1 MSLLSLLADVLFV
14 GHSLIGPDLPPLVE
28 GALSRL
34 SGPSTVQAQVINGA
48 SLAYNWD
55 HSADAEGTDA
65 RAALALGTTDA
76 LILTEAQPIS
86 DQMAAGLTVP
96 ALADF
101 ARAALTANPDTRIYL
116 YETWPPHPGDDA
128 LWRAAIAADLPLW
141 QSAAQIAGQQAGA
154 PITIIPAGQAMALLS
169 TEVAAGMVPGV
180 TSINDFL
187 SDPIHLS
194 GKGLYFVALVQ
205 AAALTGQSPQGL
217 PPQLTRTWLSR
228 DAVISPQLADALQ
241 RIAQQAVTT
250 PLPPLAAAALVG
262 PTPDQPAA
270 AAQKASATPD
280 PALPAPLSPGLTP
293 ITNPNLGFGLAGV
306 NDWSVQLPF
315 LDLMKSARPWVAHKP
330 GQYGGWEEADLR
342 ALNLLDDQGWPL
354 ALPEGATG
362 ISTLVLTDLPED
374 AGGAAGRYVV
384 TWDGQGSLTLGGR
397 AQNVTQSAQTDATPS
412 ATFDFTPGESAV
424 TLTLTALHPTDPI
437 RDIVI
442 TRQDRADLLAAGEVF
457 NPDFLSRIQ
466 GARLLRFMDWQATNN
481 SPLSTPAQRPLPSD
495 YTYATPYGVPA
506 EVQIALAN
514 RLRADPWFTIP
525 HLATDALITDLA
537 RLTHASLDP
546 ALTAHVEFSN
556 EVWNWQFT
564 QATWAEAQGKLRWSK
579 DGTWMQFYGLR
590 AAQMA
595 QIWRQVYGT
604 DTARLIPV
612 IATQTGVKGAEA
624 QILDA
629 PLVVAEGLPPPV
641 AAFDAYAVTGYFAA
655 LLGAP
660 DKAPMVQAWLAESAA
675 ANPADPYALAFDRAE
690 QELRDGSF
698 SGDPEDTLTTLL
710 TDILPYQAQVAADRD
725 LALMMY
731 EGGTHV
737 VGYGPKTDDAALT
750 AFFTA
755 LNYSPQ
761 MGRLYDT
768 LLTGWATLSD
778 TPFNAFVDTYRPN
791 KWGSWGA
798 LRHLSDDSPRWR
810 ALAKGCS
817 AC

>member
-28 GALSRL
+28 GALGRL
-34 SGPSTVQAQVINGA
+34 SGPSIVQAQVINGA

-55 HSADAEGTDA
+55 HSADAEGVDA
-65 RAALALGTTDA
+65 RATLALGTTDA
-76 LILTEAQPIS
+76 LILTEAQPIA

-101 ARAALTANPDTRIYL
+101 ARAAITDNPEIGIYL
-116 YETWPPHPGDDA
+116 YETWPPHRGDDA

-141 QSAAQIAGQQAGA
+141 QTAAQMAGQQVGA
-154 PITIIPAGQAMALLS
+154 QISVIPAGQAMALLS
-169 TEVAAGMVPGV
+169 TEVAAGTVPDA
-180 TSINDFL
+180 TSIRDFL

-228 DAVISPQLADALQ
+228 DAVISPQLATALQ
-241 RIAQQAVTT
+241 RIAQQAVTA
-250 PLPPLAAAALVG
+250 PLPPLAATTQPVNTTAV
-262 PTPDQPAA
+262 PD
-270 AAQKASATPD
+270 
-280 PALPAPLSPGLTP
+280 LPATLPPGLTP

-342 ALNLLDDQGWPL
+342 ALSLLDDQGWPL
-354 ALPEGATG
+354 ALPAGATG
-362 ISTLVLTDLPED
+362 ISTLVLTDLPAD
-374 AGGAAGRYVV
+374 AGGAAGRYLV
-384 TWDGQGSLTLGGR
+384 TWNGQGSLTLGGR
-397 AQNVTQSAQTDATPS
+397 AQNVTQAVQTTQTAATQS
-412 ATFDFTPGESAV
+412 ATFEFTPGEGAV
-424 TLTLTALHPTDPI
+424 TLTITALRPDDPI
-437 RDIVI
+437 RNIVI
-442 TRQDRADLLAAGEVF
+442 VRQDRADLLTRGEVF
-457 NPDFLSRIQ
+457 NPDFLTRLQ

-481 SPLSTPAQRPLPSD
+481 SPLSTPAQRPLPGD

-514 RLRADPWFTIP
+514 RLRADPWFTVP
-525 HLATDALITDLA
+525 HLATDALIADLA

-546 ALTAHVEFSN
+546 SLTAYVEFSN
-556 EVWNWQFT
+556 EVWNWQFA
-564 QATWAEAQGKLRWSK
+564 QATWAEAQGKLRWGQ

-595 QIWRQVYGT
+595 QIWRQVYAA

-612 IATQTGVKGAEA
+612 IATQTGMKGAES

-641 AAFDAYAVTGYFAA
+641 AAFDAYGVTGYFAA

-660 DKAPMVQAWLAESAA
+660 DKAPMVQDWLAQSAA
-675 ANPADPYALAFDRAE
+675 ANPADPYVLAFERAE
-690 QELRDGSF
+690 QELRDGTL
-698 SGDPEDTLTTLL
+698 SGNPEDTLTTLL

-725 LALMMY
+725 MRLMMY

-737 VGYGPKTDDAALT
+737 VGYGPVTDDASLT

-761 MGRLYDT
+761 MGRLYDE
-768 LLTGWATLSD
+768 LLTGWANLSD
-778 TPFNAFVDTYRPN
+778 APFNAFVDTYRPN

>member
-28 GALSRL
+28 GALNRL
-34 SGPSTVQAQVINGA
+34 SGPSSVQAQVINGA

-55 HSADAEGTDA
+55 HSAQAEGIDA
-65 RAALALGTTDA
+65 RATLALGTTDA
-76 LILTEAQPIS
+76 LVLTEAQPIAE
-86 DQMAAGLTVP
+86 QMAAGLTLP
-96 ALADF
+96 ALTDF

-128 LWRAAIAADLPLW
+128 LWRSAIAADLPLW

-154 PITIIPAGQAMALLS
+154 LITVIPAGQAMALLS
-169 TEVAAGMVPGV
+169 TEVAAGTVPGA
-180 TSINDFL
+180 TSIRDFL

-205 AAALTGQSPQGL
+205 AAVLSGHSPQGL
-217 PPQLTRTWLSR
+217 PPQLTRSWQSR
-228 DAVISPQLADALQ
+228 DAVISPELAEALQ
-241 RIAQQAVTT
+241 RIAQQAVST
-250 PLPPLAAAALVG
+250 PLPPLAAPVAATIPQTDATAQ
-262 PTPDQPAA
+262 PTAQP
-270 AAQKASATPD
+270 KSGTS
-280 PALPAPLSPGLTP
+280 LPADLTP

-330 GQYGGWEEADLR
+330 GQYGGWEAADLR
-342 ALNLLDDQGWPL
+342 ALSLLDTQGWPL
-354 ALPEGATG
+354 GLPEGATG
-362 ISTLVLTDLPED
+362 LSTLVLTDLPAN
-374 AGGAAGRYVV
+374 AGGAAGRYLV

-397 AQNVTQSAQTDATPS
+397 ARPVAQSAHS
-412 ATFDFTPGESAV
+412 ASFEYTPGEGAV
-424 TLTLTALHPTDPI
+424 TLTLAALHPTDPL
-437 RDIVI
+437 RNIVI
-442 TRQDRADLLAAGEVF
+442 VRQDRAGLLAQGEVF
-457 NPDFLSRIQ
+457 NPDFLARLQ

-495 YTYATPYGVPA
+495 YTYATAFGVPA

-514 RLRADPWFTIP
+514 RLQADPWFTIP

-546 ALTAHVEFSN
+546 GLTAHVEFSN
-556 EVWNWQFT
+556 EVWNWQFS
-564 QATWAEAQGKLRWSK
+564 QATWAEAQGRTRWGQ

-595 QIWRQVYGT
+595 QIWRQVYGA
-604 DTARLIPV
+604 DAARLIPV
-612 IATQTGVKGAEA
+612 IATQTGVKGAET

-641 AAFDAYAVTGYFAA
+641 AAFGAYGVTGYFAA

-660 DKAPMVQAWLAESAA
+660 DKAPMVRDWLAESAA
-675 ANPADPYALAFDRAE
+675 ANPAAPYALAFDRAG
-690 QELRDGSF
+690 QELRDGSL
-698 SGDPEDTLTTLL
+698 SGNPEDTLTTLL
-710 TDILPYQAQVAADRD
+710 TDILPYHARVAADRD
-725 LALMMY
+725 LTLMMY

-737 VGYGPKTDDAALT
+737 VGYGPVTDDAALT

-761 MGRLYDT
+761 MGQLYDQ
-768 LLTGWATLSD
+768 LLIGWAGLSD
-778 TPFNAFVDTYRPN
+778 APFNAFVDTYRPN

-810 ALAKGCS
+810 ALAGGCS
-817 AC
+817 SC